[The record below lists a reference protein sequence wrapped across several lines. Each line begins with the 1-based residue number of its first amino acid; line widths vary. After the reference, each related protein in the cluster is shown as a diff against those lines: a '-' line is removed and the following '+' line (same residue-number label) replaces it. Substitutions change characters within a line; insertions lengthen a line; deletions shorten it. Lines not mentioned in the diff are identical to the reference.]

1 MYSDEIANALRTRHV
16 QTQIARVVSF
26 DEQAQLVAARDEM
39 SRFGFDHAPVTR
51 GGDICGFVCHSDLA
65 IAAGSLRDQVR
76 PLAAS
81 RLIAG
86 DTPLVALMDALT
98 RAAFLF
104 VVEGTHIGGVVTPS
118 DLNKQPGRTYFYM
131 LVAALE
137 MNLAERA
144 RAFFPRQDVALALLS
159 DGRRDGIQQRLE
171 SEARDDVLSDTVAAM
186 DLADLLMLV
195 EKTDELRS
203 AFGAYS
209 RNRWA
214 NEVSKPVINLRHDV
228 MHTVRTLANDAPS
241 SLKRLTA
248 LDELL
253 RGLLAAEEHPDTSGQ

>member
-1 MYSDEIANALRTRHV
+1 
-16 QTQIARVVSF
+16 
-26 DEQAQLVAARDEM
+26 
-39 SRFGFDHAPVTR
+39 
-51 GGDICGFVCHSDLA
+51 
-65 IAAGSLRDQVR
+65 
-76 PLAAS
+76 
-81 RLIAG
+81 
-86 DTPLVALMDALT
+86 
-98 RAAFLF
+98 
-104 VVEGTHIGGVVTPS
+104 
-118 DLNKQPGRTYFYM
+118 
-131 LVAALE
+131 
-137 MNLAERA
+137 
-144 RAFFPRQDVALALLS
+144 
-159 DGRRDGIQQRLE
+159 
-171 SEARDDVLSDTVAAM
+171 VLSDTVAAM